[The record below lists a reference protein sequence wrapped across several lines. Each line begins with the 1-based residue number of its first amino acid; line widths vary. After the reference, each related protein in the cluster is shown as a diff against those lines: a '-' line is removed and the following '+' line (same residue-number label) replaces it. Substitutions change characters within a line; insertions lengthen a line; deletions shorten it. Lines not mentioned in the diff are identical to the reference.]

1 MLGQYPRPL
10 RYVQFISLLNS
21 NNVEGQTIN
30 VLIFRLSTRNLR
42 NYPGVDY
49 EYTITKYVLGAYI
62 LYITLVYVLFYTSS
76 DI

>member
-1 MLGQYPRPL
+1 M
-10 RYVQFISLLNS
+10 
-21 NNVEGQTIN
+21 EGQTIN

-42 NYPGVDY
+42 NHPGVNY
-49 EYTITKYVLGAYI
+49 EYTITKYALGAYI